1 MIKKDVSAEKFE
13 IVDKVLEVSGDIEK
27 IPFGRK
33 LNDISFFNQHNQS
46 IESNL
51 INLKNDDQSAD

>member
-33 LNDISFFNQHNQS
+33 LNDISFFN
-46 IESNL
+46 
-51 INLKNDDQSAD
+51 